1 MSLRLRAA
9 ARHGTRGRQEACVFG
24 WGGSSFNG
32 ADDVQGPVAGVAT
45 GPVGPT
51 SRTAP
56 DDQPRGARR
65 GAASSCWTRL
75 SIWSS
80 RWLACCADWLADSAL
95 CAALCTR
102 ESSWSRRE
110 LIVAN

>member
-1 MSLRLRAA
+1 
-9 ARHGTRGRQEACVFG
+9 
-24 WGGSSFNG
+24 
-32 ADDVQGPVAGVAT
+32 QGPVAGVAT

-110 LIVAN
+110 LIVANSSAQVAQPDRPAAATIATPSTLALRCRLLTD